1 MTSQRRTPQPRSQR
15 SNASRANR
23 RITNLRRDVSGR
35 KLNLSADPPSFIQ
48 IPWQPITLSD
58 NPVLNATVNTKN
70 YTASNICDIF
80 KSQTG
85 CSQLNGQLSFRLFQA
100 SVWER
105 SGKKIT
111 LECYDL
117 TLGLGANDYLL
128 QAEDIPG
135 RNQWARVGYR
145 YPTSQNLV
153 IFSGNDTE
161 TLVSVTSELGATLCV
176 RFHVLWRF
184 RFGTLPNRQ
193 PNFADRLLSIEQKL
207 QALLPP
213 SAEPSESS
221 EPEVITHSAM

>member
-15 SNASRANR
+15 SNAARANK

-58 NPVLNATVNTKN
+58 NPALNATVNTKS
-70 YTASNICDIF
+70 YTASSICDVF

-85 CSQLNGQLSFRLFQA
+85 CSQVNGQLSFRLFQV

-105 SGKKIT
+105 SGKKVT

-117 TLGLGANDYLL
+117 TLGLGANDYLI
-128 QAEDIPG
+128 QTEDIPG

-145 YPTSQNLV
+145 YPTSQSLV

-161 TLVSVTSELGATLCV
+161 TLVTITSDLGALLCV

-193 PNFADRLLSIEQKL
+193 PNSFADRLSLLEQKL
-207 QALLPP
+207 LALSP
-213 SAEPSESS
+213 SAQPSESS
-221 EPEVITHSAM
+221 EQEVIKHSAM